1 MAVFFEGGNEI
12 TVYGYMVCFWGYYA
26 LFMGL
31 PWNAEVKNNCL
42 QCMMRWD
49 GPSSKCDTVCQHE
62 WKHVVV
68 YLPKRQ
74 HR

>member
-1 MAVFFEGGNEI
+1 MKLQYTDIWSVFGA
-12 TVYGYMVCFWGYYA
+12 TML